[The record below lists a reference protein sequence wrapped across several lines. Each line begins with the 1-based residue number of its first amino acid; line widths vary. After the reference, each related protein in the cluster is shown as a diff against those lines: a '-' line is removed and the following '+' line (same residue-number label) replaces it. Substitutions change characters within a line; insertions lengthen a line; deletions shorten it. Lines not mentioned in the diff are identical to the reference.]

1 MAITTPGETAD
12 GTSAAGHSR
21 RVRGR
26 VAAAAHSVPLA
37 TIVVSVAV
45 VYATYL
51 AGELIYRLRDIVLL
65 MVVAGFVALLLN
77 PLVLYLQRR
86 RMRRRGLAVTVVTVR
101 AALVFIGL
109 VTAFGYPLV
118 NGLTH
123 FSHQLPS
130 YVSSAAHGSGWI
142 GRSPADNRPG
152 AVAGHRVRRGPR
164 VAGRLMR

>member
-51 AGELIYRLRDIVLL
+51 AGKLIYRPRNIVLL

-86 RMRRRGLAVTVVTVR
+86 RIRRRGLAVTVVTVR

-109 VTAFGYPLV
+109 VAAFGYPLV

-123 FSHQLPS
+123 SSHQLPAMGNAS
-130 YVSSAAHGSGWI
+130 HEVQRAARRVTASKADEGFASAVERFILPH
-142 GRSPADNRPG
+142 
-152 AVAGHRVRRGPR
+152 
-164 VAGRLMR
+164 